1 MYDLTRISPEEKD
14 KLLMELLTK
23 YENDTQSQPIQD
35 VKVDH
40 PDQAQDEE
48 MLEPIIKVLDIV
60 ISKLEELEERLEKN
74 EKLVVDDLF
83 GGIDKMYKSNM
94 RSKSVDGLR
103 GKYGE
108 MFNPHME
115 ALKELAPDEDL
126 YEALHDMLEPMRG
139 QEGFNED
146 EFVGNASKAIADK
159 IAKIRGDKPT
169 DGVAVEV
176 SKVEATP
183 IQVKGDDF
191 MDKVKRMSDEATRKK
206 LK

>member
-1 MYDLTRISPEEKD
+1 MYDLSRISPQEKD
-14 KLLMELLTK
+14 RLLMELLTK
-23 YENDTQSQPIQD
+23 YENDNPKPEVSQ
-35 VKVDH
+35 DH
-40 PDQAQDEE
+40 PDQAQDEA
-48 MLEPIIKVLDIV
+48 MLEPFAKVLDIV

-94 RSKSVDGLR
+94 RTKGVDELR

-108 MFNPHME
+108 MFNPHMD

-126 YEALHDMLEPMRG
+126 YEALHDMLEPLRG
-139 QEGFNED
+139 QEGFDENEYLT
-146 EFVGNASKAIADK
+146 GASKAIADK
-159 IAKIRGDKPT
+159 IAKIKGEKPAE
-169 DGVAVEV
+169 GVAVEV

-183 IQVKGDDF
+183 IQVNGDPF
-191 MDKVKRMSDEATRKK
+191 LDKVKRMSDEASRRK